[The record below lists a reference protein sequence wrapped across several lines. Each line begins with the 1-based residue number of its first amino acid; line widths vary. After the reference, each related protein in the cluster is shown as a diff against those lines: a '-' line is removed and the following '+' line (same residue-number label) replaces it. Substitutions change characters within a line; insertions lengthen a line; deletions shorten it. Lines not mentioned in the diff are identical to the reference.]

1 MEVEEVK
8 RPGEIKYLR
17 PVETLQRGGCSE
29 RKQSVP
35 RSGIRKAT
43 ENTPCY
49 VFILVKGKP
58 GSVSPG
64 HQTSGLTDTYIRKVK
79 SFPLMETFVLHPSSE
94 VTLFSNVHCLVVPFG
109 LTEAIV
115 QKCDFQAPKQ
125 GLGSLP
131 RANLLETALLQSWES
146 SLEFELI
153 FSQNQETRLLK
164 AVQRASS
171 ASPTQSLLAP
181 PLFCILSLAQLCSGR
196 RARTRSG
203 CPCAQGAYSSA
214 ILAFLP
220 RAVQLS
226 LLFFV
231 PHFDVGNFIRFRL
244 SFYMELLN
252 ILPHLPKSLHA
263 AFLPLA

>member
-35 RSGIRKAT
+35 RSGFRKAT

-153 FSQNQETRLLK
+153 FSQNQETQLIK
-164 AVQRASS
+164 AVQRVTAGSS
-171 ASPTQSLLAP
+171 FVLHSFISPAVLWPQSQNQ
-181 PLFCILSLAQLCSGR
+181 IRVSLCSGSLQFSY
-196 RARTRSG
+196 SG
-203 CPCAQGAYSSA
+203 VSA
-214 ILAFLP
+214 ACCSALTTFLC
-220 RAVQLS
+220 S
-226 LLFFV
+226 
-231 PHFDVGNFIRFRL
+231 
-244 SFYMELLN
+244 
-252 ILPHLPKSLHA
+252 
-263 AFLPLA
+263 PL